1 MTVLSLVIILSS
13 LLAIMAIDI
22 PGVQV
27 EAGLKPRGYVAGILN
42 VAMAGTT
49 SPTTTLSVAT
59 STSTMVGK
67 VGVPLHQTT
76 TPSMVSTG
84 IDLSTNTPQVGTPKA
99 VTLKPTYTS
108 TYTHPM
114 YHPPSFYT
122 RRSVAVILTSVFGTL
137 LFLTLVGIVVWLIRK
152 RRNIPKK
159 ETDVDEEDAVEAY
172 AKYWKQKKRDSGG
185 IAAKEN
191 Q

>member
-122 RRSVAVILTSVFGTL
+122 RRSVAIILTSVFGTL
-137 LFLTLVGIVVWLIRK
+137 LFLTLVGIVVWFIRK